1 MTCSIRAAEVHPWLS
16 VHTSWTF
23 SKASNGQWVFA
34 WKKEEDKLLPC
45 QKRFHVNPAAAEAA
59 MAFSRVSAGSSL
71 QQRSEGHVPENPS
84 GHDKATC
91 SLIWGVSYWKG
102 NMRHLRVRQKTEDM
116 FTSSSHPGWL
126 EYDIP
131 LTNQGIQDSK
141 DSLRYFTLY
150 IWIFMSNC
158 SFWLFSSKKKHYT
171 MTCEHLFNC
180 KNVILS
186 ISDLFGKKQPIWAFL
201 VICYTRLIT

>member
-1 MTCSIRAAEVHPWLS
+1 MGNGFLPERRRRINSCPVKNDSTLIQQQQKQQWLLAVSQQDPACSKGLRGMFLKTPVAMTE
-16 VHTSWTF
+16 
-23 SKASNGQWVFA
+23 
-34 WKKEEDKLLPC
+34 
-45 QKRFHVNPAAAEAA
+45 KRKYETP
-59 MAFSRVSAGSSL
+59 
-71 QQRSEGHVPENPS
+71 QQQ
-84 GHDKATC
+84 
-91 SLIWGVSYWKG
+91 
-102 NMRHLRVRQKTEDM
+102 RVRQKTEDM